1 MTMPSSNPVFGR
13 GLQNTG
19 PGYGQQSPWG
29 GAPQYGAP
37 QYGYGTQD
45 PYAAPSPYAQSP
57 YAPSATRYMTMDD
70 VVQKTGLSFLVT
82 VLSAAVTWALLPQE
96 LAFGLALPAVLVA
109 LVLGLVISFKQI
121 ANPVAT
127 LSYGALYG
135 IALGAISEAFN
146 QIWPGIVMQAL
157 VGTFGVFAG
166 MLVVYKTGAIRV
178 TPKLTRWIVGAMFG
192 VLALVLVNL
201 VVGFFVPGGLGLRDG
216 GTLSII
222 FSLVVIGVAAFSLL
236 LDFDMAEAAIRRGA
250 PAKFARQI
258 AFGLPIRV
266 VRLYLEI
273 LRLLPYFQNDGERTP
288 RPPAPRAP
296 GPPAG
301 GPSHHS
307 APAPAGGRGH
317 WPFRGLFPWRDRRCR
332 TAQGRAAC
340 ETADLAGSG
349 SFRTAAPGPS

>member
-19 PGYGQQSPWG
+19 PGHGQRSPWG

-57 YAPSATRYMTMDD
+57 YAPPTTRYMTMDD
-70 VVQKTGLSFLVT
+70 VVQKTGLAFLVT

-109 LVLGLVISFKQI
+109 LVLGLVIAFKQV

-135 IALGAISEAFN
+135 VALGAISEAFN
-146 QIWPGIVMQAL
+146 QLWPGIVMQAL

-201 VVGFFVPGGLGLRDG
+201 VAGFFVPGGLGLRDG
-216 GTLSII
+216 GPLAII

-236 LDFDMAEAAIRRGA
+236 LDFDMADEAIRRGA
-250 PAKFARQI
+250 PAKFAWYI
-258 AFGLPIRV
+258 AFGLLVTV
-266 VRLYLEI
+266 VWLYLEI
-273 LRLLPYFQNDGERTP
+273 LRLLSYF
-288 RPPAPRAP
+288 
-296 GPPAG
+296 
-301 GPSHHS
+301 
-307 APAPAGGRGH
+307 
-317 WPFRGLFPWRDRRCR
+317 RD
-332 TAQGRAAC
+332 
-340 ETADLAGSG
+340 
-349 SFRTAAPGPS
+349 